1 MFFSL
6 LLGLFRPG
14 EDDGRSTP
22 LSDCEDS
29 NREYTSK
36 NLDLLNQD
44 VSQLK
49 KLYQFNVENV
59 KVRIIICNRFA
70 YTKKSFMHKETYI
83 RCFNSELLKSAG
95 PSVKFYLGV

>member
-1 MFFSL
+1 MFFSF

-29 NREYTSK
+29 NREYNSK

-44 VSQLK
+44 VVK

-59 KVRIIICNRFA
+59 KVRLTICTYFIFA
-70 YTKKSFMHKETYI
+70 KVNFMHKEI
-83 RCFNSELLKSAG
+83 
-95 PSVKFYLGV
+95 

>member
-1 MFFSL
+1 MFFYL

-49 KLYQFNVENV
+49 KLYQFNVDNV
-59 KVRIIICNRFA
+59 KVRITICNYFI
-70 YTKKSFMHKETYI
+70 YIKKIMHRVIYMKN
-83 RCFNSELLKSAG
+83 FNSEL
-95 PSVKFYLGV
+95 

>member
-1 MFFSL
+1 MFFYL

-49 KLYQFNVENV
+49 KLYQFNVDNV
-59 KVRIIICNRFA
+59 KVRITIFNYFI
-70 YTKKSFMHKETYI
+70 YIKKIMQRVIYMKN
-83 RCFNSELLKSAG
+83 FNSEL
-95 PSVKFYLGV
+95 